1 MQILNKGEN
10 NESIRNY
17 SKIVFQFC
25 FDYFYY
31 AVYSCFLI
39 AKVNFLDKTLTTAT
53 GENALISRQAI
64 NFRGSIHDRSILIR
78 DVVLVQDQED
88 LRKTLAQI
96 QKLEKDYEEAEL
108 ILNDIVAKGGDS
120 NVRSMIEDIAKTK
133 KNTVQIYQKIIDAV
147 VKENDIQSA
156 TKMVLDSAR
165 PEFILWLAQTNK
177 LIDYKELANQ
187 ELTQIALLESKSFQ
201 FIMMSIIIIALIISM
216 VIAYLI
222 VRYIKKSVGGEP
234 RDVNRIITEVANGN
248 LTQPI
253 HTEYKQSILYSISRM
268 QNQLRNIVQKMITIS
283 NELNHKAD
291 LVVGRISE
299 TEKAVIFQG
308 ETSRESA
315 LKIREISQKTQNVSK
330 MALETE
336 ENSKNTTQV
345 CQNNKKYAEDTASQM
360 EYIASNSSRVSQQI
374 ALLSEHAKNIGTST
388 ELISEITD
396 QTNLLALNAAIE
408 AARAGDVGRG
418 FAVVA
423 DEIRKLAEKTGGA
436 TDQIAIINKQIQEET
451 IATVGVIEESIPLIS
466 QGKSLSEEV
475 RDSVDL
481 IYKQANDSLFK
492 AQEVNQEV
500 AAQVKLMEEIE
511 EKIITVA
518 DISSKTQQA
527 VSENKNAMTELKNI
541 SDNLQAEIAIFK
553 L

>member
-1 MQILNKGEN
+1 MNRLGISARLYL
-10 NESIRNY
+10 SFALI
-17 SKIVFQFC
+17 IFIMLFIAVF
-25 FDYFYY
+25 
-31 AVYSCFLI
+31 SI
-39 AKVNFLDKTLTTAT
+39 AKVNFLDKTLTAAT

-78 DVVLVQDQED
+78 DVVLAQDQED

-108 ILNDIVAKGGDS
+108 ILNDIVAKGGGDS
-120 NVRSMIEDIAKTK
+120 NVRSMMEDIAKTK

-147 VKENDIQSA
+147 VKENDISA

-177 LIDYKELANQ
+177 LIDYQELANQ
-187 ELTQIALLESKSFQ
+187 ELTQIALLESKSFR
-201 FIMMSIIIIALIISM
+201 FIMMGIIIIALIISI

>member
-1 MQILNKGEN
+1 MNRLGISARLYF
-10 NESIRNY
+10 SFALI
-17 SKIVFQFC
+17 IFIMLFIAVF
-25 FDYFYY
+25 
-31 AVYSCFLI
+31 SI
-39 AKVNFLDKTLTTAT
+39 AKVNFLDKTLTTAIE
-53 GENALISRQAI
+53 ENALISRQAI

-108 ILNDIVAKGGDS
+108 ILNDIVAKGGGDS

-156 TKMVLDSAR
+156 TKVLDSAR

-234 RDVNRIITEVANGN
+234 RDVNRIIAEVANGN

>member
-1 MQILNKGEN
+1 MNRLGISARLYF
-10 NESIRNY
+10 SFALI
-17 SKIVFQFC
+17 IFIMLFIAVF
-25 FDYFYY
+25 
-31 AVYSCFLI
+31 SI
-39 AKVNFLDKTLTTAT
+39 AKVNFLDKTLTIAT

-78 DVVLVQDQED
+78 DVVLAQDQED

-108 ILNDIVAKGGDS
+108 ILNDIVAKGGGDS
-120 NVRSMIEDIAKTK
+120 NVRSMMEDIAKTK
-133 KNTVQIYQKIIDAV
+133 KNTVQIYQKIIDAVV

-177 LIDYKELANQ
+177 LIDYQELANQ

-492 AQEVNQEV
+492 TQEVNQEV

>member
-1 MQILNKGEN
+1 
-10 NESIRNY
+10 
-17 SKIVFQFC
+17 
-25 FDYFYY
+25 
-31 AVYSCFLI
+31 
-39 AKVNFLDKTLTTAT
+39 
-53 GENALISRQAI
+53 
-64 NFRGSIHDRSILIR
+64 
-78 DVVLVQDQED
+78 
-88 LRKTLAQI
+88 
-96 QKLEKDYEEAEL
+96 
-108 ILNDIVAKGGDS
+108 
-120 NVRSMIEDIAKTK
+120 
-133 KNTVQIYQKIIDAV
+133 
-147 VKENDIQSA
+147 
-156 TKMVLDSAR
+156 MVLDSAR

-418 FAVVA
+418 F
-423 DEIRKLAEKTGGA
+423 
-436 TDQIAIINKQIQEET
+436 
-451 IATVGVIEESIPLIS
+451 
-466 QGKSLSEEV
+466 
-475 RDSVDL
+475 
-481 IYKQANDSLFK
+481 
-492 AQEVNQEV
+492 
-500 AAQVKLMEEIE
+500 
-511 EKIITVA
+511 
-518 DISSKTQQA
+518 
-527 VSENKNAMTELKNI
+527 
-541 SDNLQAEIAIFK
+541 
-553 L
+553 

>member
-1 MQILNKGEN
+1 MNRLGISARLYF
-10 NESIRNY
+10 SFALI
-17 SKIVFQFC
+17 IFIMLFIAVF
-25 FDYFYY
+25 
-31 AVYSCFLI
+31 SI

-108 ILNDIVAKGGDS
+108 ILNDIVAKGGGDS

-156 TKMVLDSAR
+156 TKVLDSAR

-330 MALETE
+330 MTLETE

>member
-1 MQILNKGEN
+1 M
-10 NESIRNY
+10 
-17 SKIVFQFC
+17 
-25 FDYFYY
+25 
-31 AVYSCFLI
+31 
-39 AKVNFLDKTLTTAT
+39 
-53 GENALISRQAI
+53 ISRQAI

-78 DVVLVQDQED
+78 DVVLAQDQED

-108 ILNDIVAKGGDS
+108 ILNDIVAKGGGDS
-120 NVRSMIEDIAKTK
+120 NVRSMMEDIAKTK

-177 LIDYKELANQ
+177 LIDYQ
-187 ELTQIALLESKSFQ
+187 ELTQIALLESKSFR
-201 FIMMSIIIIALIISM
+201 FIMMGIIIIALIISI

>member
-1 MQILNKGEN
+1 MNRLGISARLYF
-10 NESIRNY
+10 SFALI
-17 SKIVFQFC
+17 IFIMLFIAVF
-25 FDYFYY
+25 
-31 AVYSCFLI
+31 SI

-108 ILNDIVAKGGDS
+108 ILNDIVAKGGGDS

-156 TKMVLDSAR
+156 TKVLDSAR

-374 ALLSEHAKNIGTST
+374 VLLSEHAKNIGTST

>member
-1 MQILNKGEN
+1 MNRLGISARLYF
-10 NESIRNY
+10 SFALI
-17 SKIVFQFC
+17 IFIMLFIAVF
-25 FDYFYY
+25 
-31 AVYSCFLI
+31 SI

-108 ILNDIVAKGGDS
+108 ILNDIVAKGGGDS

-156 TKMVLDSAR
+156 TKVLDSAR

-234 RDVNRIITEVANGN
+234 RDVNRIIAEVANGN

>member
-1 MQILNKGEN
+1 MNRLGISARLYFSFALIIFIMLFIAVF
-10 NESIRNY
+10 SI
-17 SKIVFQFC
+17 V
-25 FDYFYY
+25 
-31 AVYSCFLI
+31 
-39 AKVNFLDKTLTTAT
+39 KVNFLDKTLTTAI

-108 ILNDIVAKGGDS
+108 ILNDIVAKGGGDS

-156 TKMVLDSAR
+156 TKVLDSAR

-234 RDVNRIITEVANGN
+234 RDVNRIIAEVANGN

>member
-1 MQILNKGEN
+1 MNRLGISARLYF
-10 NESIRNY
+10 SFALI
-17 SKIVFQFC
+17 IFIMLFIAVF
-25 FDYFYY
+25 
-31 AVYSCFLI
+31 SI
-39 AKVNFLDKTLTTAT
+39 AKVNFLDKTLTAAT

-64 NFRGSIHDRSILIR
+64 DFRGSIHDRSILIR
-78 DVVLVQDQED
+78 DVVLAQDQED

-108 ILNDIVAKGGDS
+108 ILNDIVAKGGGDS
-120 NVRSMIEDIAKTK
+120 NVRSMMEDIAKTK

-177 LIDYKELANQ
+177 LIDYQELANQ
-187 ELTQIALLESKSFQ
+187 ELTQIALLESKSFR
-201 FIMMSIIIIALIISM
+201 FIMMGIIIIALIISI

-268 QNQLRNIVQKMITIS
+268 QDHLRNIVQKMITIS
-283 NELNHKAD
+283 NELNHKA
-291 LVVGRISE
+291 E
-299 TEKAVIFQG
+299 VIFQG

>member
-1 MQILNKGEN
+1 MNRLGISARLYL
-10 NESIRNY
+10 SFALI
-17 SKIVFQFC
+17 IFIMLFIAVF
-25 FDYFYY
+25 
-31 AVYSCFLI
+31 SI
-39 AKVNFLDKTLTTAT
+39 AKVNFLDKTLTAAT

-78 DVVLVQDQED
+78 DVVLAQDQED

-108 ILNDIVAKGGDS
+108 ILNDIVAKGGGDS
-120 NVRSMIEDIAKTK
+120 NVRSMMEDIAKTK

-177 LIDYKELANQ
+177 LIDYQ
-187 ELTQIALLESKSFQ
+187 ELTQIALLESKSFR
-201 FIMMSIIIIALIISM
+201 FIMMGIIIIALIISI

-268 QNQLRNIVQKMITIS
+268 QDHLRNIVQKMITIS

-291 LVVGRISE
+291 LVVDRISE

-423 DEIRKLAEKTGGA
+423 DEIRKLAEKTGEA

>member
-1 MQILNKGEN
+1 MNRLGISARLYF
-10 NESIRNY
+10 SFALI
-17 SKIVFQFC
+17 IFIMLFIAVF
-25 FDYFYY
+25 
-31 AVYSCFLI
+31 SI

-108 ILNDIVAKGGDS
+108 ILNDIVAKGGGDS

-408 AARAGDVGRG
+408 AARAGDVGIGRG

>member
-1 MQILNKGEN
+1 MNRLGISARLYL
-10 NESIRNY
+10 SFALI
-17 SKIVFQFC
+17 IFIMLFIAVF
-25 FDYFYY
+25 
-31 AVYSCFLI
+31 SI
-39 AKVNFLDKTLTTAT
+39 AKVNFLDKTLTAAT

-64 NFRGSIHDRSILIR
+64 DFRGSIHDRSILIR
-78 DVVLVQDQED
+78 DVVLAQDQED

-108 ILNDIVAKGGDS
+108 ILNDIVAKGGGDS
-120 NVRSMIEDIAKTK
+120 NVRSMMEDIAKTK

-177 LIDYKELANQ
+177 LIDYQ
-187 ELTQIALLESKSFQ
+187 ELTQIALLESKSFR
-201 FIMMSIIIIALIISM
+201 FIMMGIIIIALIISI

-500 AAQVKLMEEIE
+500 AAQVKLIEEIE

>member
-1 MQILNKGEN
+1 MNQLGISTRLYL
-10 NESIRNY
+10 SFALIIFVMLFIAIF
-17 SKIVFQFC
+17 S
-25 FDYFYY
+25 
-31 AVYSCFLI
+31 I
-39 AKVNFLDKTLTTAT
+39 AKVNFLDQTLTTAT
-53 GENALISRQAI
+53 GKNALISRQAI

-78 DVVLVQDQED
+78 DVVLAQDQED
-88 LRKTLAQI
+88 LKKTLAQI

-108 ILNDIVAKGGDS
+108 ILNDILAKGGGDS
-120 NVRSMIEDIAKTK
+120 NVHSMVKDIAKTK
-133 KNTVQIYQKIIDAV
+133 EVTTKIYQKIIDTV
-147 VKENDIQSA
+147 INKNDIQLA
-156 TKMVLDSAR
+156 TQLVLDSAR

-177 LIDYKELANQ
+177 LIDYQ
-187 ELTQIALLESKSFQ
+187 ELDNQKMTQVALLETRSFK
-201 FIMMSIIIIALIISM
+201 FIMMSIIIIALVFSAI
-216 VIAYLI
+216 IAYLI
-222 VRYIKKSVGGEP
+222 VRYIKQSVGGEP

-248 LTQPI
+248 LTQQI

-268 QNQLRNIVQKMITIS
+268 QDQLRNIVQKMIVIS
-283 NELNHKAD
+283 NELNQKAD
-291 LVVGRISE
+291 KVVARISE

-330 MALETE
+330 IALETE

-345 CQNNKKYAEDTASQM
+345 CQNNKKHAEDTASQM

-436 TDQIAIINKQIQEET
+436 TDQIAMINKQIQEET

-481 IYKQANDSLFK
+481 IYRQANDSLFK

-541 SDNLQAEIAIFK
+541 SDNLQAEITIFK

>member
-1 MQILNKGEN
+1 MNRLGISARLYF
-10 NESIRNY
+10 SFALI
-17 SKIVFQFC
+17 IFIMLFIAVF
-25 FDYFYY
+25 
-31 AVYSCFLI
+31 SI

-108 ILNDIVAKGGDS
+108 ILNDIVAKGGGDS

-156 TKMVLDSAR
+156 TKVLDSAR

-253 HTEYKQSILYSISRM
+253 HTEYKQSILYSISGM

>member
-1 MQILNKGEN
+1 
-10 NESIRNY
+10 
-17 SKIVFQFC
+17 
-25 FDYFYY
+25 
-31 AVYSCFLI
+31 
-39 AKVNFLDKTLTTAT
+39 
-53 GENALISRQAI
+53 
-64 NFRGSIHDRSILIR
+64 
-78 DVVLVQDQED
+78 
-88 LRKTLAQI
+88 
-96 QKLEKDYEEAEL
+96 
-108 ILNDIVAKGGDS
+108 
-120 NVRSMIEDIAKTK
+120 
-133 KNTVQIYQKIIDAV
+133 
-147 VKENDIQSA
+147 
-156 TKMVLDSAR
+156 MVLDSAR

-177 LIDYKELANQ
+177 LIDYQELANQ

-330 MALETE
+330 MTLETE

>member
-1 MQILNKGEN
+1 MNRLGISARLYF
-10 NESIRNY
+10 SFALI
-17 SKIVFQFC
+17 IFIMLFIAVF
-25 FDYFYY
+25 
-31 AVYSCFLI
+31 SI

-108 ILNDIVAKGGDS
+108 ILNDIVAKGGGDS

-156 TKMVLDSAR
+156 TKVLDSAR

-234 RDVNRIITEVANGN
+234 RDVNRIIAEVANGN

-451 IATVGVIEESIPLIS
+451 IATVGVIKESIPLIS

>member
-1 MQILNKGEN
+1 MQILNKKE
-10 NESIRNY
+10 
-17 SKIVFQFC
+17 KIMNRLGISARLYLSFALIIFIMLFIAVF
-25 FDYFYY
+25 
-31 AVYSCFLI
+31 SI
-39 AKVNFLDKTLTTAT
+39 AKVNFLDKTLTAAT

-64 NFRGSIHDRSILIR
+64 DFRGSIHDRSILIR
-78 DVVLVQDQED
+78 DVVLAQDQED

-108 ILNDIVAKGGDS
+108 ILNDIVAKGGGDS
-120 NVRSMIEDIAKTK
+120 NVRSMMEDIAKTK

-177 LIDYKELANQ
+177 LIDYQ
-187 ELTQIALLESKSFQ
+187 ELTQIALLESKSFR
-201 FIMMSIIIIALIISM
+201 FIMMGIIIIALIISI

-500 AAQVKLMEEIE
+500 AAQVKLIEEIE

>member
-1 MQILNKGEN
+1 MNRLGISARLYL
-10 NESIRNY
+10 SFALI
-17 SKIVFQFC
+17 IFIMLFIAVF
-25 FDYFYY
+25 
-31 AVYSCFLI
+31 SI
-39 AKVNFLDKTLTTAT
+39 AKVNFLDKTLTAAT

-78 DVVLVQDQED
+78 DVVLAQDQED

-108 ILNDIVAKGGDS
+108 ILNDIVAKGGGDS
-120 NVRSMIEDIAKTK
+120 NVRSMMEDIAKTK

-177 LIDYKELANQ
+177 LIDYQ
-187 ELTQIALLESKSFQ
+187 ELTQIALLESKSFR
-201 FIMMSIIIIALIISM
+201 FIMMGIIIIALIISI

>member
-1 MQILNKGEN
+1 M
-10 NESIRNY
+10 
-17 SKIVFQFC
+17 
-25 FDYFYY
+25 
-31 AVYSCFLI
+31 
-39 AKVNFLDKTLTTAT
+39 
-53 GENALISRQAI
+53 ISRQAI

-78 DVVLVQDQED
+78 DVVLAQDQED

-108 ILNDIVAKGGDS
+108 ILNDIVAKSGGDS

-133 KNTVQIYQKIIDAV
+133 KNTVQIYQKIIDTV
-147 VKENDIQSA
+147 VKKNDIQSA

-165 PEFILWLAQTNK
+165 PEFIVWLAQTNK
-177 LIDYKELANQ
+177 LIDYEESANQ

-201 FIMMSIIIIALIISM
+201 FIMMSIIIIALIISI

-253 HTEYKQSILYSISRM
+253 HTEYKQSILYSIARM

-291 LVVGRISE
+291 LVVDRISE

>member
-1 MQILNKGEN
+1 
-10 NESIRNY
+10 
-17 SKIVFQFC
+17 
-25 FDYFYY
+25 
-31 AVYSCFLI
+31 
-39 AKVNFLDKTLTTAT
+39 KTLTTAT
-53 GENALISRQAI
+53 GKNALISRQAI

-108 ILNDIVAKGGDS
+108 ILNDIVAKGGGDS

-253 HTEYKQSILYSISRM
+253 HTEYKQSILYSIARM

-291 LVVGRISE
+291 LVVDRISE

-466 QGKSLSEEV
+466 QGKSLSEGV

>member
-1 MQILNKGEN
+1 MNRLGISAGLYFSFA
-10 NESIRNY
+10 SI
-17 SKIVFQFC
+17 IFIMLFIAVF
-25 FDYFYY
+25 
-31 AVYSCFLI
+31 SI
-39 AKVNFLDKTLTTAT
+39 AKVNFLDKTLTIAT

-78 DVVLVQDQED
+78 DVVLAQDQED

-108 ILNDIVAKGGDS
+108 ILNDIVAKGGGDS
-120 NVRSMIEDIAKTK
+120 NVRSMMEDIAKTK
-133 KNTVQIYQKIIDAV
+133 KNTVQIYQKIIAV

-177 LIDYKELANQ
+177 LIDYQELANQ

-360 EYIASNSSRVSQQI
+360 GIIASNSSRVSQQI

>member
-1 MQILNKGEN
+1 MNRLGISARLYF
-10 NESIRNY
+10 SFALI
-17 SKIVFQFC
+17 IFIMLFIAVF
-25 FDYFYY
+25 
-31 AVYSCFLI
+31 SI

-108 ILNDIVAKGGDS
+108 ILNDIVAKGGGDS

-156 TKMVLDSAR
+156 TKVLDSAR

-500 AAQVKLMEEIE
+500 AAQVKLIEEIE

>member
-1 MQILNKGEN
+1 MNRLGISARLYF
-10 NESIRNY
+10 SFALI
-17 SKIVFQFC
+17 IFIMLFIAVF
-25 FDYFYY
+25 
-31 AVYSCFLI
+31 SI
-39 AKVNFLDKTLTTAT
+39 AKVNFLDKTLTIAT

-78 DVVLVQDQED
+78 DVVLAQDQED

-108 ILNDIVAKGGDS
+108 ILNDIVAKGGGDS
-120 NVRSMIEDIAKTK
+120 NVRSMMEDIAKTK
-133 KNTVQIYQKIIDAV
+133 KNTVQIYQKIIAV

-177 LIDYKELANQ
+177 LIDYQELANQ

-360 EYIASNSSRVSQQI
+360 GIIASNSSRVSQQI

>member
-1 MQILNKGEN
+1 MNRLGISARLYL
-10 NESIRNY
+10 SFSLIIFIMLFIAIF
-17 SKIVFQFC
+17 S
-25 FDYFYY
+25 
-31 AVYSCFLI
+31 I
-39 AKVNFLDKTLTTAT
+39 AKVNFLNKTLTTAT
-53 GENALISRQAI
+53 EENALISRQAI

-78 DVVLVQDQED
+78 DVVLAQDQED

-108 ILNDIVAKGGDS
+108 ILNDIVAKSGGDS

-133 KNTVQIYQKIIDAV
+133 KNTVQIYQKIIDTV
-147 VKENDIQSA
+147 VKKNDIQSA

-165 PEFILWLAQTNK
+165 PEFIVWLAQTNK
-177 LIDYKELANQ
+177 LIDYEESANQ

-201 FIMMSIIIIALIISM
+201 FIMMSIIIIALIISI

-253 HTEYKQSILYSISRM
+253 HTEYKQSILYSIARM

-291 LVVGRISE
+291 LVVDRISE

-345 CQNNKKYAEDTASQM
+345 CQNNKKYAEDT

>member
-1 MQILNKGEN
+1 
-10 NESIRNY
+10 
-17 SKIVFQFC
+17 
-25 FDYFYY
+25 
-31 AVYSCFLI
+31 
-39 AKVNFLDKTLTTAT
+39 
-53 GENALISRQAI
+53 
-64 NFRGSIHDRSILIR
+64 
-78 DVVLVQDQED
+78 
-88 LRKTLAQI
+88 
-96 QKLEKDYEEAEL
+96 
-108 ILNDIVAKGGDS
+108 
-120 NVRSMIEDIAKTK
+120 
-133 KNTVQIYQKIIDAV
+133 
-147 VKENDIQSA
+147 
-156 TKMVLDSAR
+156 
-165 PEFILWLAQTNK
+165 
-177 LIDYKELANQ
+177 
-187 ELTQIALLESKSFQ
+187 
-201 FIMMSIIIIALIISM
+201 MMGIIIIALIISI

-268 QNQLRNIVQKMITIS
+268 QDHLRNIVQKMITIS

-291 LVVGRISE
+291 LVVDRISE

-336 ENSKNTTQV
+336 ENSKNTSQV

-423 DEIRKLAEKTGGA
+423 DEIRKLAEKTGEA

>member
-1 MQILNKGEN
+1 MNRLGISARLYF
-10 NESIRNY
+10 SFALI
-17 SKIVFQFC
+17 IFIMLFIAVF
-25 FDYFYY
+25 
-31 AVYSCFLI
+31 SI

-108 ILNDIVAKGGDS
+108 ILNDIVAKGGGDS

-156 TKMVLDSAR
+156 TKVLDSAR

-518 DISSKTQQA
+518 DTSSKTQQA

>member
-1 MQILNKGEN
+1 MNRLGISARLYF
-10 NESIRNY
+10 SFALI
-17 SKIVFQFC
+17 IFIMLFIAVF
-25 FDYFYY
+25 
-31 AVYSCFLI
+31 SI

-108 ILNDIVAKGGDS
+108 ILNDIVAKGGGDS

-451 IATVGVIEESIPLIS
+451 IATVGVIEESIPLI
-466 QGKSLSEEV
+466 
-475 RDSVDL
+475 
-481 IYKQANDSLFK
+481 
-492 AQEVNQEV
+492 
-500 AAQVKLMEEIE
+500 
-511 EKIITVA
+511 
-518 DISSKTQQA
+518 
-527 VSENKNAMTELKNI
+527 
-541 SDNLQAEIAIFK
+541 
-553 L
+553 

>member
-1 MQILNKGEN
+1 MNQLGISTRLYL
-10 NESIRNY
+10 SFALIIFVMLFIAIF
-17 SKIVFQFC
+17 S
-25 FDYFYY
+25 
-31 AVYSCFLI
+31 I
-39 AKVNFLDKTLTTAT
+39 AKVNFLDQTLTTAT
-53 GENALISRQAI
+53 GKNALISRQAI

-78 DVVLVQDQED
+78 DVVLAQDQED
-88 LRKTLAQI
+88 LKKTLAQI

-108 ILNDIVAKGGDS
+108 ILNDILAKGGGDS
-120 NVRSMIEDIAKTK
+120 NVHSMVKDIAKTK
-133 KNTVQIYQKIIDAV
+133 EVTTKIYQKIIDTV
-147 VKENDIQSA
+147 INKNDIQLA
-156 TKMVLDSAR
+156 TQLVLDSAR

-177 LIDYKELANQ
+177 LIDYQ
-187 ELTQIALLESKSFQ
+187 ELDNQKMTQVALLETRSFK
-201 FIMMSIIIIALIISM
+201 FIMMSIIIIALVFSAI
-216 VIAYLI
+216 IAYLI
-222 VRYIKKSVGGEP
+222 VRYIKQSVGGEP

-248 LTQPI
+248 LTQQI

-268 QNQLRNIVQKMITIS
+268 QDQLRNIVQKMIVIS
-283 NELNHKAD
+283 NELNQKAD
-291 LVVGRISE
+291 KVVARISE

-330 MALETE
+330 IALETE

-345 CQNNKKYAEDTASQM
+345 CQNNKKHAEDTASQM

-436 TDQIAIINKQIQEET
+436 TDQIAMINKQIQEET

-481 IYKQANDSLFK
+481 IYRQANDSLFK

-541 SDNLQAEIAIFK
+541 SDNLQAEITIFK
-553 L
+553 

>member
-1 MQILNKGEN
+1 MNRLGISARLYL
-10 NESIRNY
+10 SFALI
-17 SKIVFQFC
+17 IFIMLFIAVF
-25 FDYFYY
+25 
-31 AVYSCFLI
+31 SI
-39 AKVNFLDKTLTTAT
+39 AKVNFLDKTLTAAT

-64 NFRGSIHDRSILIR
+64 NFRGSIRDRSILIR
-78 DVVLVQDQED
+78 DVVLAQDQED

-108 ILNDIVAKGGDS
+108 ILNDIVAKGGGDS
-120 NVRSMIEDIAKTK
+120 NVRSMMEDIAKTK

-177 LIDYKELANQ
+177 LIDYQELANQ
-187 ELTQIALLESKSFQ
+187 ELTQIALLESKSFR
-201 FIMMSIIIIALIISM
+201 FIMMGIIIIALIISI

-268 QNQLRNIVQKMITIS
+268 QDHLRNIVQKMITIS

-291 LVVGRISE
+291 LVVDRISE

-423 DEIRKLAEKTGGA
+423 DEIRKLAEKTGEA

>member
-1 MQILNKGEN
+1 MNRLGISARLYF
-10 NESIRNY
+10 SFALI
-17 SKIVFQFC
+17 IFIMLFIAVF
-25 FDYFYY
+25 
-31 AVYSCFLI
+31 SI

-475 RDSVDL
+475 RDSVG
-481 IYKQANDSLFK
+481 F
-492 AQEVNQEV
+492 
-500 AAQVKLMEEIE
+500 
-511 EKIITVA
+511 
-518 DISSKTQQA
+518 
-527 VSENKNAMTELKNI
+527 
-541 SDNLQAEIAIFK
+541 NLQTS
-553 L
+553 